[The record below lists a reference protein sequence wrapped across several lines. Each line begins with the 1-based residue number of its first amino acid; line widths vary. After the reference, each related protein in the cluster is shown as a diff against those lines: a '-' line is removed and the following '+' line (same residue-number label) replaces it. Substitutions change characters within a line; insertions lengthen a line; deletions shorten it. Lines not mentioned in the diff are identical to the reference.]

1 MNWGDPVQRSITL
14 KSVSR
19 SVDELLTRRKARR
32 RSRASNEAR
41 DTMTDTTNSSGTNL
55 QNPGDILLDAGTNEL
70 EVLVFEVGGCT
81 CGVNVAKVREVIR
94 SVSATQSPHQ
104 HKSVIG
110 MFNMRG
116 QVMPLIDMKYHLNL
130 SDKRIDKPEDCT
142 DSRIIIT
149 DFNGMHTAFL
159 VDGVEQIYRMNWSK
173 AQPAPDLHSISGN
186 SNEDV
191 VGVCT
196 GVVQMGERM
205 ILMLD
210 FESIADAILM
220 EERLHIESVPN
231 PHGIDRASKRLVL
244 AEDSPFMRN
253 LVERVF
259 KSSGY
264 TNIEMF
270 PDGQSA
276 YDRITAPLAE
286 GEAPIDGIVS
296 DIEMPRMDG
305 LHLTKL
311 LKEDK
316 HLNKI
321 PILLFSSLIS
331 EDNIKKGKQVG
342 ADIQVAKPELAE
354 MVHLVDQLVTGQF
367 DDKAAAA

>member
-1 MNWGDPVQRSITL
+1 MTNASD
-14 KSVSR
+14 
-19 SVDELLTRRKARR
+19 A
-32 RSRASNEAR
+32 ASNQPSR
-41 DTMTDTTNSSGTNL
+41 T
-55 QNPGDILLDAGTNEL
+55 DILLDAGTNEL
-70 EVLVFEVGGCT
+70 EVLVFGIDGCT

-94 SVSATQSPHQ
+94 PVEATQSPHQ

-116 QVMPLIDMKYHLNL
+116 TVMPLVDLKFHLNL
-130 SDKRIDKPEDCT
+130 SDVRVDDPT
-142 DSRIIIT
+142 SHADSRIIIT

-159 VDGVEQIYRMNWSK
+159 VDDVEQIYRMNWQS
-173 AQPAPDLHSISGN
+173 AQPAPDLHAISGN
-186 SNEDV
+186 ANKNI

-196 GVVQMGERM
+196 GVVQMDERL

-231 PHGIDRASKRLVL
+231 TLGIDRASKRIVL

-253 LVERVF
+253 LMERVF
-259 KSSGY
+259 KKSGY
-264 TNIEMF
+264 TNIEIY

-276 YDRITAPLAE
+276 YDCITAPLAE
-286 GEAPIDGIVS
+286 GQQPIDGIIS

-305 LHLTKL
+305 LHLTKRVKENDQ
-311 LKEDK
+311 LK
-316 HLNKI
+316 HI

-331 EDNIKKGKQVG
+331 DDNRKKGKQVG
-342 ADIQVAKPELAE
+342 ANIQIAKPELTE
-354 MVHLVDQLVTGQF
+354 LVHLVDQLVTGQYC
-367 DDKAAAA
+367 DNETRAA